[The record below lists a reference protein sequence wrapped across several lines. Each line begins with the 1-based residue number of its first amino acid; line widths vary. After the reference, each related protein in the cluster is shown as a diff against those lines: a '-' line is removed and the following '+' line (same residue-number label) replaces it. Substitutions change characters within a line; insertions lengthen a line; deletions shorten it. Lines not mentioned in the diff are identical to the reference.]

1 MSQFIPTC
9 SFLQHSSQISRLPEY
24 TSWIDIFGKYCDNY
38 AHYASEWE
46 ALQEFRKRVGG
57 DTWRVAIYLR
67 TILPQFYR
75 IAHFPK
81 STFPGALPLLQ
92 YFVEL
97 RLAVSIC
104 VSQEVAEVNL
114 FYGIFLV
121 IEKVEAV
128 RGPNKAEM
136 NLKV

>member
-1 MSQFIPTC
+1 M
-9 SFLQHSSQISRLPEY
+9 
-24 TSWIDIFGKYCDNY
+24 
-38 AHYASEWE
+38 
-46 ALQEFRKRVGG
+46 
-57 DTWRVAIYLR
+57 
-67 TILPQFYR
+67 
-75 IAHFPK
+75 
-81 STFPGALPLLQ
+81 LQ